1 MKHKLFRALSSFHLT
16 VCKSYD
22 RILMFIY
29 RDQFASCG
37 KNVLFFPTK
46 SNIFYKTVEIGSNSY
61 IGPGAMF
68 LASESSIII
77 GEKVLFGPN
86 VSIIGGNHSTHI
98 VGKFIA
104 DYKKSD
110 KLASDD
116 QSVHIEN
123 DVWVGSGAIILNG
136 VKIGRGAIVAAG
148 AVVVN
153 NVPPYSIV
161 GGVPAKFIKF
171 RWGLEN
177 IIKHEESLYPP
188 HQRLSKEMIESILNN
203 I

>member
-1 MKHKLFRALSSFHLT
+1 MKHFIFRALSSIHQTL
-16 VCKSYD
+16 CKISD

-37 KNVLFFPTK
+37 KNVHFYPTK
-46 SNIFYKTVEIGSNSY
+46 SYFYYKTIEVGDNTY

-86 VSIIGGNHSTHI
+86 VSIIGGNHATHI
-98 VGKFIA
+98 IGKFLA

-116 QSVHIEN
+116 QSVIIEK
-123 DVWVGSGAIILNG
+123 DVWIGSGAILLNG
-136 VKIGRGAIVAAG
+136 VKIGRGSIVAAG

-153 NVPPYSIV
+153 NISPYSIV
-161 GGVPAKFIKF
+161 GGVPAKVIKP
-171 RWGLEN
+171 RWSLEE
-177 IIKHEESLYPP
+177 IIRHEEILYPS
-188 HQRLSKEMIESILNN
+188 HQRLSRESIANMLKSK
-203 I
+203 